1 MLVKMAAEFCA
12 RKLGAT
18 ASAPD
23 NFRQPLWIYWLP
35 ASGFGVGLV
44 VWNWTRHWRHRSA
57 VRSVRWLR
65 ITAGAAMALAMLV
78 SVAHLA
84 LPLFPARPVILN
96 LARQW
101 CVRPELRA
109 DFDWLCQQ
117 PGANRC
123 RIGDLLEHLNLASL
137 QRGQF
142 AASLPENEWREFVL
156 SPWITG
162 AGEDI
167 AGRRETD
174 AGLAA
179 QMVARELSKRVLLQ
193 DQISQNNVL
202 AVWKAGAARAEVFQ
216 QIEVAALRAVG
227 VPARMGKTGECEF
240 MAGDA
245 WRKMRGP
252 LE

>member
-1 MLVKMAAEFCA
+1 
-12 RKLGAT
+12 
-18 ASAPD
+18 
-23 NFRQPLWIYWLP
+23 
-35 ASGFGVGLV
+35 
-44 VWNWTRHWRHRSA
+44 
-57 VRSVRWLR
+57 
-65 ITAGAAMALAMLV
+65 MALAMLV

-84 LPLFPARPVILN
+84 LPLFPARPVILK

-167 AGRRETD
+167 AGRRELWEWMAPRVRRETD

-240 MAGDA
+240 MVGDA